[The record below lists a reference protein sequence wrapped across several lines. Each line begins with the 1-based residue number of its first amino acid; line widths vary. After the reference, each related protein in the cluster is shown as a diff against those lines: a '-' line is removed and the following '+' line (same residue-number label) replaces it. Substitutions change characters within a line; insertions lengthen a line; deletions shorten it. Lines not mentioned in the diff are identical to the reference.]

1 MPASTLQQTILEETQ
16 QLFLQHGIS
25 GLPLDALIQHLKI
38 SPATFRGMFADK
50 DDLVL
55 QVARYDLE
63 RQKKEH
69 AALFAQ
75 TSSPVERILMLLQH
89 GIGEMQKVPGTYY
102 VEVQEQHPTTWEVLM
117 DHLTTYS
124 YPQIHGLLNEG
135 ILQKE
140 LRGDI
145 NIELVTKIILEQLNL
160 ILNPVVFPPSRYN
173 LSEVFRSVYL
183 YYVRGLCTEEGI
195 RAAAAHFSRL

>member
-1 MPASTLQQTILEETQ
+1 MPPSTLQQTILDETQ

-25 GLPLDALIQHLKI
+25 GLPLESLIQQLNI
-38 SPATFRGMFADK
+38 SPATFYGMFADK
-50 DDLVL
+50 NDLVL
-55 QVARYDLE
+55 QVARHDLE
-63 RQKKEH
+63 RQKQEH
-69 AALFAQ
+69 AVLFSQ
-75 TSSPVERILMLLQH
+75 TTSPVERILLLLQH
-89 GIGEMQKVPGTYY
+89 GIGEMQKVPDTYY
-102 VEVQEQHPTTWEVLM
+102 VEVQQQHPATWQLLM
-117 DHLTTYS
+117 EHLTAYS
-124 YPQIHGLLNEG
+124 YPQIHGLLNDG

-160 ILNPVVFPPSRYN
+160 ILNPTVFPPGRYN
-173 LSEVFRSVYL
+173 LPEVFRSVYL